1 MFSGPALVSK
11 TELDVEEECLISCLV
26 KTEGQDDDVG
36 DGWLVQGGGSKQ
48 VAWQRYT
55 REGEWP

>member
-1 MFSGPALVSK
+1 MSK
-11 TELDVEEECLISCLV
+11 KSARCPDCLV

-55 REGEWP
+55 REGE